1 MKKPSEQFEYIAVE
15 GPIGVGKTSFSRILA
30 NKLNAKLILE
40 NADENP
46 FLSDFYQNP
55 QGFAFITQINFLFL
69 RYEQLRKI
77 FQKDLFHT
85 RTVTDFIFWKDR
97 IFACVNL
104 GEREFALYEKIAH
117 LLVKEVP
124 VPDLVIYLQSPL
136 KKLFDNID
144 KRNRSYEINISGDY
158 LKVINE
164 AYNQYFFSY
173 DSSPLLVVNTSDID
187 FVRNPDEIDEIIE
200 FIKNPFRGTKY
211 FNPKGR

>member
-1 MKKPSEQFEYIAVE
+1 MKKLPKQFEYIAVE
-15 GPIGVGKTSFSRILA
+15 GPVGVGKTSFSRILA
-30 NKLNAKLILE
+30 GKLNARIVLE
-40 NADENP
+40 NVEDNP

-55 QGFAFITQINFLFL
+55 NEFAFITQINFLFM

-77 FQKDLFHT
+77 IQRDLFQT

-104 GEREFALYEKIAH
+104 AEREFALYEKIAH

-136 KKLFDNID
+136 KRIADNIE
-144 KRNRSYEINISGDY
+144 KRSKGYESNISEEY

-164 AYNQYFFSY
+164 AYNQYFFGY
-173 DSSPLLVVNTSDID
+173 DSSPLLVVNISEID
-187 FVRNPDEIDEIIE
+187 FVRNPDEINNIID
-200 FIKNPFRGTKY
+200 FIKTPFSGTKY